1 MIKKPHLLTMVPIY
15 LLLMALCVTISKVG
29 SKAWTAMVEGA
40 PLEHRNCIVLDAG
53 HGGVDGGALSCTGI
67 PESQINLQI
76 TQRLNDLLNFLGY
89 DTVMLRSTDT
99 SLHSQG
105 STIAA
110 QKISDLKQ
118 RVLLINQQS
127 PTLLIS
133 IHQNTFSDKRYSGG
147 QIFYC
152 ADEASKD
159 LAQRL
164 QSEFLRTLNPGSK
177 RKPKQAKG
185 IYIMEH
191 IRCSGI
197 LVECGFLTNEAEEA
211 RLRTESYQKKISA
224 VISTTVSTWCGN
236 KDNASCC

>member
-1 MIKKPHLLTMVPIY
+1 MLKKPHLLTMVPIY
-15 LLLMALCVTISKVG
+15 LVLILLCVTISKAV
-29 SKAWTAMVEGA
+29 SKTWTTMVEGA

-53 HGGVDGGALSCTGI
+53 HGGIDGGALSCTGI
-67 PESQINLQI
+67 PESQLNLQI

-89 DTVMLRSTDT
+89 NTVMLRDTDT
-99 SLHSQG
+99 SLHNQG

-118 RVLLINQQS
+118 RVSLINQHS

-152 ADEASKD
+152 ADEESQK
-159 LAQRL
+159 LAQKL
-164 QSEFLRTLNPGSK
+164 QNQYIQALNPGSK

-191 IRCSGI
+191 IQCSGI

-211 RLRTESYQKKISA
+211 RLRTDSYQKKISA
-224 VISTTVSTWCGN
+224 VISTTVSTWYVQ